1 MLSIISKQFYSVW
14 KGTLLLASLLG
25 SLKWPWIAEQWL
37 FWTQINGIFQS
48 WMFLRR
54 SVQVHR
60 LMCENPWVSHCF
72 YMVRMDNQQSFTF
85 DFDGNSW
92 LCNCPRDIEVCWSK
106 SNYKWRFHLRQRIK
120 HKQMSLPV
128 SAWLIRFTRAFVLFC
143 SHGRS
148 CKPIK
153 YQKKNI
159 GRDLKRYFSPR

>member
-1 MLSIISKQFYSVW
+1 MKNRAFHNFQTVLLCLKRYPSFSV
-14 KGTLLLASLLG
+14 ASRVV
-25 SLKWPWIAEQWL
+25 KMAMDRWTMIV
-37 FWTQINGIFQS
+37 WTQINGIFQS

-54 SVQVHR
+54 SVQVYR

-85 DFDGNSW
+85 VFDGNSW

-128 SAWLIRFTRAFVLFC
+128 SAWLIRFTRAFVLFY
-143 SHGRS
+143 SQGRS

-153 YQKKNI
+153 YQKKI
-159 GRDLKRYFSPR
+159 LEGT

>member
-1 MLSIISKQFYSVW
+1 MKNRAFHNFQTVLLCLKRYPSFSVASRVVKMAIDRWTMIVLNSDQWNISKLNVS
-14 KGTLLLASLLG
+14 TTIRTS
-25 SLKWPWIAEQWL
+25 S
-37 FWTQINGIFQS
+37 QI
-48 WMFLRR
+48 
-54 SVQVHR
+54 
-60 LMCENPWVSHCF
+60 MCENPWVSHCF

-143 SHGRS
+143 SQGRS

-153 YQKKNI
+153 YQKKI
-159 GRDLKRYFSPR
+159 LEGT

>member
-60 LMCENPWVSHCF
+60 LMCENPWVSHYF

-92 LCNCPRDIEVCWSK
+92 PCNCPRDIEVCWSK

-120 HKQMSLPV
+120 LSKCHFRFPLDWFV
-128 SAWLIRFTRAFVLFC
+128 SQELSSYFTRRADPVN
-143 SHGRS
+143 R
-148 CKPIK
+148 
-153 YQKKNI
+153 
-159 GRDLKRYFSPR
+159 

>member
-60 LMCENPWVSHCF
+60 LMCENPWVSHYF

-120 HKQMSLPV
+120 LSKCHFRFPLDWFV
-128 SAWLIRFTRAFVLFC
+128 SQELSSYFTRRADPVN
-143 SHGRS
+143 R
-148 CKPIK
+148 
-153 YQKKNI
+153 
-159 GRDLKRYFSPR
+159 